1 MKKTQTENIDLSF
14 RFKEVTVLF
23 EELVP
28 DKKLVTMG
36 EYVDK
41 MSKLPAEE
49 FKQKIIH
56 YNLFLKSKP
65 KRTDFINFDDDGFW
79 LSDNEPLFKDFVTA
93 DDVSSDDNKVAYKDR
108 TYIMFL
114 KDEKKD
120 VVIQN
125 DQFITDECTYNE
137 VAIAFNKK
145 NGLDA
150 LEFA

>member
-1 MKKTQTENIDLSF
+1 MKKYTKYL
-14 RFKEVTVLF
+14 
-23 EELVP
+23 
-28 DKKLVTMG
+28 
-36 EYVDK
+36 
-41 MSKLPAEE
+41 LPMDDFVKSIEHLTCSE
-49 FKQKIIH
+49 FKTAVIK
-56 YNLFLKSKP
+56 YSEFLQSKP

-93 DDVSSDDNKVAYKDR
+93 EDVSSDDNKAAYKDK